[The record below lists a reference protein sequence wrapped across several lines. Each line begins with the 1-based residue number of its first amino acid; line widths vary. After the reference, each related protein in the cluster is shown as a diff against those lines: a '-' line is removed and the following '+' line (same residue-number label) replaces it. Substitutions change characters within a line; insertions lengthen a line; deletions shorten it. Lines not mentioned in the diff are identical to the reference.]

1 MVNIPGRFGILR
13 ALSAEQKNPKPF
25 FFLSAEQE
33 ITRLRDMN
41 EKHLSESMIRK
52 AAAVVPPPPPPTFGG
67 KFTKSQLFGFC
78 TLD

>member
-1 MVNIPGRFGILR
+1 
-13 ALSAEQKNPKPF
+13 
-25 FFLSAEQE
+25 
-33 ITRLRDMN
+33 MN